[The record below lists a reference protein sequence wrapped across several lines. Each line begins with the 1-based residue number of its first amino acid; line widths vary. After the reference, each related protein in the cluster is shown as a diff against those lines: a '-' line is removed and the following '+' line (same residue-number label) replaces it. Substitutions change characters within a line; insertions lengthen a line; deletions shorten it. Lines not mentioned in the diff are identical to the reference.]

1 MLESAK
7 MMKHVDPTAQLSAA
21 ALTDINWNVNL
32 LKKCGQ
38 QLDWISIHRYW
49 NLMPNE
55 NDFADYEQTMAYTAD
70 LDSDIHKVRG
80 LLMAFGLEKQI
91 KIAYDEWNLRGWHHP
106 GVHTLKQAV
115 VKEDYLYPRDL
126 NDHNQDYTMA
136 DAVFTACFLNTLN
149 RNCDIV
155 GMACFAPVVNTR
167 GCIFTHKG
175 SLVLRGTY
183 HVFDLYVNYLG
194 EEIMDAREDNGERM
208 SVTGKDGVTVEVPVL
223 DVLCTRRKR
232 DGLLAIAAVNKHPSE
247 ERRLEIRTENTAQE
261 YRVISV
267 IADSVD
273 AYNDI
278 GHTGIR
284 LVEGKWRACDAPLC
298 VSLTPHSINVV
309 QVRTRS

>member
-1 MLESAK
+1 
-7 MMKHVDPTAQLSAA
+7 
-21 ALTDINWNVNL
+21 
-32 LKKCGQ
+32 
-38 QLDWISIHRYW
+38 
-49 NLMPNE
+49 
-55 NDFADYEQTMAYTAD
+55 
-70 LDSDIHKVRG
+70 
-80 LLMAFGLEKQI
+80 
-91 KIAYDEWNLRGWHHP
+91 
-106 GVHTLKQAV
+106 
-115 VKEDYLYPRDL
+115 
-126 NDHNQDYTMA
+126 
-136 DAVFTACFLNTLN
+136 
-149 RNCDIV
+149 
-155 GMACFAPVVNTR
+155 
-167 GCIFTHKG
+167 
-175 SLVLRGTY
+175 
-183 HVFDLYVNYLG
+183 
-194 EEIMDAREDNGERM
+194 MDAREDNGERM